1 MTTISALNVTITGD
15 LTAED
20 MNNPTRGGR
29 FRDDYT
35 LTDVIAGQSITLDL
49 VSEEFDTYL
58 QLINADTGLV
68 IASDDDGG
76 AGVNSRLSFTVENGI
91 NYLVRVTSFGS
102 GAIGEYTLSTITASN
117 LVVSAAQ
124 TTDLSDNAIS
134 VASLGE
140 TIKLSW
146 TVENIG
152 TGRTTS
158 DSWRDYFY
166 LSDDEIYDS
175 SDTFIS
181 QFVTP
186 TIPLGAGETYNL
198 TENITIPSSAAGGNR
213 FLLVW
218 TDRNNHQRESN
229 NDDNILAIPLE
240 VLVPN
245 LEVSTAQVTDIAGTV
260 RNQVTLGEMVNLSWT
275 VLNSSSTV
283 NALGNWVDEVYISDD
298 ETWDRGDTF
307 LTSAST
313 GNFTPLAPG
322 DDYTIRSNN
331 IVIPITGTGERFLL
345 FVADS
350 NGVQGETAEN
360 DNIVA
365 IPITV
370 NAPPVVG
377 TISRTIMGDLS
388 EEDVNNPTRSGR
400 YSDDYE
406 LVDYNPGEL
415 VTVELTS
422 DDYNTYLQIVNANT
436 GQIIL
441 QNDDAGQ
448 GTNAR
453 LSFIAQNGINYIVRA
468 TSNFSNQTGNY
479 KLTANAVPA
488 ITLSTNLSDGDG
500 FLWDI
505 QRDGSINDGTSDSYD
520 GGLVLSGFPSFPG
533 AATEDNGREVV
544 LGSSAPVE
552 GLEITRKIYIPENQS
567 WARFLEIVT
576 NVSDAPIN
584 YTVDIETNLG
594 YDGDTVVVATS
605 SGDTN
610 FTTDDLWI
618 VTDDSSDSGGD
629 PTLLHLIAGLGG
641 EGATRTSLNSDR
653 LSYEYDLTLAPG
665 ETQIV
670 MHLAAQNQNL
680 ADAQAKA
687 RNLDWVA
694 GMSASE
700 KQQLVNFVTEGFII
714 DDVTIVEGDNGNTTA
729 LFTVT
734 LLNEIT
740 ETVTVDYQ
748 TVAETAEANVDY
760 VTTSG
765 TLTFLPGGD
774 NTQTISVEIIGDT
787 MVEVDETF
795 RVNLTNASGAVIAHG
810 AGVGIIDNDDL
821 IPVDLELSLLVDV
834 SGSVD
839 SSEYNLQISGYANVF
854 ENPAIY
860 NNLIAR
866 GIEGSVAVNLIVWS
880 DSNRQQESIT
890 WTLIDSVES
899 SQAFAQNIRETL
911 LPAFGGSRPFSGGT
925 DPGPAI
931 DFATP
936 LFFNND
942 FDSRRQTIDVSGD
955 GSGNSS
961 ATATARDK
969 ALAAGID
976 TINGIVIG
984 GSSSVVNFYRNS
996 LIGGVNADGSA
1007 ALIFQANSFSEF
1019 QEVVEEQ
1026 LTFEFT
1032 PPSQISIEN
1041 LAQLEGNSGGT
1052 TQFVVTVRLDRPNND
1067 EAVTVD
1073 YVTVEDTATAGED
1086 YTAATGTVTFATGET
1101 LQTLI
1106 IEVNGDTT
1114 LEADETFSINLSNAV
1129 NGDIL
1134 VGEGVITIL
1143 NDDKPDSTITGATA
1157 NPVVVSPG
1165 ETVQTNWTEMNIGVQ
1180 DATSWVDVVYYS
1192 EDGILTAGDSP
1203 LVTLSWDT
1211 LGVGDSYNRNPSVT
1225 IPRNVTPG
1233 NHFLLVQTD
1242 TQNQES
1248 ELNEN
1253 NNVTQIPIEVVVP
1266 NLVVNSVIAP
1276 GTANFG
1282 ATITINW
1289 EVANL
1294 GAGSALGT
1302 WRDRLYLSTD
1312 TIVGMT

>member
-1 MTTISALNVTITGD
+1 MTTISALNATITGD

-20 MNNPTRGGR
+20 LNNPTRDGR
-29 FRDDYT
+29 FKDDYT
-35 LTDVIAGQSITLDL
+35 LTDLSAGQFLTLDL
-49 VSEEFDTYL
+49 ASSEFDTYL
-58 QLINADTGLV
+58 QLINADTGDV
-68 IASDDDGG
+68 ITSDDDSGTG
-76 AGVNSRLSFTVENGI
+76 RNSRLSFTAENGI
-91 NYLVRVTSFGS
+91 NYLVRVTSYGS
-102 GAIGEYTLSTITASN
+102 GATGEYTLSTIIPPN

-146 TVENIG
+146 TVENTG

-158 DSWRDYFY
+158 GFWYDEIY

-181 QFVTP
+181 QFVPP
-186 TIPLGAGETYNL
+186 TIPLGAGETYNM
-198 TENITIPSSAAGGNR
+198 TQNITIRSSAAGGNR

-218 TDRNNHQRESN
+218 TDRYNHQVESN

-245 LEVSTAQVTDIAGTV
+245 LEVSTPQVTDTAGAV

-283 NALGNWVDEVYISDD
+283 DAWGNWDDRVYISDD

-307 LTSAST
+307 LVSHST
-313 GNFTPLAPG
+313 GSFTPLAPG
-322 DDYTIRSNN
+322 DDYTISRNK
-331 IVIPITGTGERFLL
+331 IVIPVTGTGERFLL

-350 NGVQGETAEN
+350 NRVQGETAEN

-377 TISRTIMGDLS
+377 TISGDNGATTGDLS
-388 EEDVNNPTRSGR
+388 SSDVNNPTYSGR

-415 VTVELTS
+415 VTIELTS
-422 DDYNTYLQIVNANT
+422 DDYNTYLQIVNADT
-436 GQIIL
+436 QQVL
-441 QNDDAGQ
+441 FQDDDAGQ

-453 LSFIAQNGINYIVRA
+453 LSFSAQNGINYRVRV
-468 TSNFSNQTGNY
+468 TSDFRNQTGNY
-479 KLTANAVPA
+479 NLAANAVSA
-488 ITLSTNLSDGDG
+488 ISLPTNLSDGDG
-500 FLWDI
+500 FVWDI
-505 QRDGSINDGTSDSYD
+505 QRNGSINNGTRDSYD
-520 GGLVLSGFPSFPG
+520 GGLFLSGFPYFPG
-533 AATEDNGREVV
+533 AQTEENGREVV
-544 LGSSAPVE
+544 LGSSAHSS
-552 GLEITRKIYIPENQS
+552 GLEITRKIYVPENQS
-567 WARFLEIVT
+567 WARFMEIVT

-584 YTVDIETNLG
+584 HTVDIETNLG
-594 YDGDTVVVATS
+594 SNRDTVVVATS

-610 FTTDDLWI
+610 FTPDDLWI

-670 MHLAAQNQNL
+670 MHLAAQNQNR
-680 ADAQAKA
+680 ADAQAKT
-687 RNLDWVA
+687 RNLDWFA

-700 KQQLVNFVTEGFII
+700 QQQLVNFVTEGLII
-714 DDVTIVEGDNGNTTA
+714 DDVTILEGDNGNTTA

-740 ETVTVDYQ
+740 STVTVDYE
-748 TVAETAEANVDY
+748 TVAETAEADVDY

-787 MVEVDETF
+787 MGEVDETF
-795 RVNLTNASGAVIAHG
+795 RVNLTNANGAVIAHG

-839 SSEYNLQISGYANVF
+839 NSEYNLQISGYANVF
-854 ENPAIY
+854 DNPTIY

-880 DSNRQQESIT
+880 SSNQQQESIT

-911 LPAFGGSRPFSGGT
+911 LPAFGGNRPFSGGT

-961 ATATARDK
+961 ATARARNN

-984 GSSSVVNFYRNS
+984 GGSSVVNFYRDS

-1007 ALIFQANSFSEF
+1007 ALVFQANSFSEF

-1032 PPSQISIEN
+1032 PPPQISLEN
-1041 LAQLEGNSGGT
+1041 LAQLEGI
-1052 TQFVVTVRLDRPNND
+1052 L
-1067 EAVTVD
+1067 
-1073 YVTVEDTATAGED
+1073 GEP
-1086 YTAATGTVTFATGET
+1086 
-1101 LQTLI
+1101 
-1106 IEVNGDTT
+1106 
-1114 LEADETFSINLSNAV
+1114 LS
-1129 NGDIL
+1129 L
-1134 VGEGVITIL
+1134 
-1143 NDDKPDSTITGATA
+1143 
-1157 NPVVVSPG
+1157 
-1165 ETVQTNWTEMNIGVQ
+1165 
-1180 DATSWVDVVYYS
+1180 
-1192 EDGILTAGDSP
+1192 
-1203 LVTLSWDT
+1203 
-1211 LGVGDSYNRNPSVT
+1211 
-1225 IPRNVTPG
+1225 
-1233 NHFLLVQTD
+1233 
-1242 TQNQES
+1242 
-1248 ELNEN
+1248 
-1253 NNVTQIPIEVVVP
+1253 
-1266 NLVVNSVIAP
+1266 
-1276 GTANFG
+1276 
-1282 ATITINW
+1282 
-1289 EVANL
+1289 
-1294 GAGSALGT
+1294 
-1302 WRDRLYLSTD
+1302 
-1312 TIVGMT
+1312 